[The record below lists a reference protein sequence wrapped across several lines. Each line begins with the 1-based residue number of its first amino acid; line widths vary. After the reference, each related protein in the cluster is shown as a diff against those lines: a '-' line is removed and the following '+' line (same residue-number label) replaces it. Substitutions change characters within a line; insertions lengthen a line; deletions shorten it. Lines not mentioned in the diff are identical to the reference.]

1 MVEGQLGGVE
11 IRASSERG
19 GSNRTWADDVVHLPW
34 YGRSSHPSARCC
46 KKAHVSD
53 DSGSINLV
61 IHHIDSPPHFYEMQ
75 LSKLMDELLTNDT
88 ITYNG
93 VTFDLRKV
101 IHFINK
107 NLTG

>member
-1 MVEGQLGGVE
+1 MDGW
-11 IRASSERG
+11 RG
-19 GSNRTWADDVVHLPW
+19 EDVL
-34 YGRSSHPSARCC
+34 
-46 KKAHVSD
+46 HVSWYMPAFLL
-53 DSGSINLV
+53 SCSRIANCGRNAGSINLV
-61 IHHIDSPPHFYEMQ
+61 IHHIDSAPHFFEMQ

-93 VTFDLRKV
+93 VVFDLRKV